1 MNDSEPAFER
11 TEQGGEIVLVVRGE
25 IDLSV
30 AARFA
35 QELEA
40 TIDTTIDGPSSPAVV
55 DLEHVAF
62 IDSAGVRE
70 LVKARHRALDRG
82 GDLVLRNPSAA
93 CQRVLQL
100 SGLWGEFTL
109 ADTV

>member
-11 TEQGGEIVLVVRGE
+11 TEPGGEGVLTARGE

-40 TIDTTIDGPSSPAVV
+40 TIDTTIDGRARRPSSTWNTWRSSIPPVCGSWSTPATARWIAVEILCCGTRRRRV
-55 DLEHVAF
+55 
-62 IDSAGVRE
+62 SACF
-70 LVKARHRALDRG
+70 
-82 GDLVLRNPSAA
+82 S
-93 CQRVLQL
+93 
-100 SGLWGEFTL
+100 
-109 ADTV
+109 

>member
-11 TEQGGEIVLVVRGE
+11 SEEGGDTVLTVRGE

-40 TIDTTIDGPSSPAVV
+40 TIDTTSSPAVV
-55 DLEHVAF
+55 DLEDVAF

-70 LVKARHRALDRG
+70 LVKAHRRALDRG
-82 GDLVLRNPSAA
+82 GDLVLRNPSEA
-93 CQRVLQL
+93 CQRVLRL
-100 SGLWGEFTL
+100 SGLWGQFTL

>member
-1 MNDSEPAFER
+1 MNDPEPAFER
-11 TEQGGEIVLVVRGE
+11 SEEGGEIVLTVRGE

-40 TIDTTIDGPSSPAVV
+40 AIDTTRSAAVV

-70 LVKARHRALDRG
+70 LVKAHHRALDRG
-82 GDLVLRNPSAA
+82 GDLVLRNPSGA